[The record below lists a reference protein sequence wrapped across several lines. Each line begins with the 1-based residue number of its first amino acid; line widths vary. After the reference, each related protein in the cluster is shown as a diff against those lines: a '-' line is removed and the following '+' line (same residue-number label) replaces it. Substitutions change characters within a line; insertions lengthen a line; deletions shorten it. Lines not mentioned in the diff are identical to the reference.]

1 MSVVPCNRRLRNVTT
16 DFSTGRDLIMRLGL
30 FWTMTLSSLP
40 QDFSENLANKKWK
53 LKDLTCAKMP

>member
-1 MSVVPCNRRLRNVTT
+1 MSVVSCDRRLRNVTT
-16 DFSTGRDLIMRLGL
+16 DFSTCRDLIMRLGL

-53 LKDLTCAKMP
+53 LGDLPCAKMP